1 MKKLDRLKVVMTEK
15 KFNQYLVVREVRS
28 KSNNCLK
35 LMTNFSQP
43 SFETLIK
50 ISKALNVYINEL
62 IHLNEVQIV
71 KDA

>member
-1 MKKLDRLKVVMTEK
+1 MTEK

-28 KSNNCLK
+28 KSSNCLK

-50 ISKALNVYINEL
+50 ISKVLNVDINEL

>member
-1 MKKLDRLKVVMTEK
+1 MTEK

>member
-28 KSNNCLK
+28 KSSNCLK

-50 ISKALNVYINEL
+50 ISKVLNVDINEL